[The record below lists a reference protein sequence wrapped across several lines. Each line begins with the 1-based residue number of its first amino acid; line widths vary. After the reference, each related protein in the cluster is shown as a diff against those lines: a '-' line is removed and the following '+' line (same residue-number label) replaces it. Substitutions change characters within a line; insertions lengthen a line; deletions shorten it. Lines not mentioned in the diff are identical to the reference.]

1 MKIFEGKKKLTG
13 RQLLL
18 FMAVPVLGVV
28 FSLWLTHTS
37 RSFRNF
43 TQDLFCSEL
52 SENTLS
58 MHYTVAHPEDFGLKD
73 TEATLPVYVSGNE
86 KRQQELL
93 EEYLSFLQNVDS
105 TRLGKKDKYTYEL
118 LVSYFEN
125 EYSAKDYFYYDEP
138 LGASSGMQTQLPIL
152 LAEYTFRSK
161 QDVEDYL
168 RLLEQTDKYF
178 EGLLTYEQEKSNAGL
193 FMSDTSL
200 KKVLE
205 QCDSIM
211 DNTLLESNS
220 HFLQTTFSERL
231 QALKEQG
238 ILNDE
243 EIKAYEAENHRL
255 LTTVMSPAYTAL
267 GDGLTLLSGTGKNTG
282 GLAGFPNG
290 KEYYLYLIKRDV
302 GSYRDIND
310 IKTMVCE
317 DFDKNLQ
324 TLVTA
329 TTKSP
334 ELLAHA
340 SDGRFDEVLPFNNA
354 EEMLDY
360 TQKRMMKDFPSLPE
374 SVPYSIKNISDS
386 LAEYSSPAFYLTPPL
401 DDCDDNV
408 IYLNP
413 TNNYGKLDL
422 FTTLAH
428 EGYPGHLFQCV
439 YYNSN
444 STAKKNPVRSLLGYT
459 GYAEGYALYVE
470 LISYD
475 YASELAL
482 SAGEEEAAQYY
493 QILKAD
499 RQVQLG
505 LYSLLDIAIHYDGAD
520 YSKVKNFLDSMGIKD
535 ENSCRAVYE
544 YIVEEP
550 ANYLKYYLG
559 YLEILDLK
567 EKASKE
573 WGEDYTDY
581 EFHQFFL
588 DAGPSDFR
596 TLGNLL
602 YKK

>member
-1 MKIFEGKKKLTG
+1 MNLFQGGKKPTG
-13 RQLLL
+13 RQFLLVL
-18 FMAVPVLGVV
+18 PVAVLGLV
-28 FSLWLTHTS
+28 FSLVLTHTS
-37 RSFRNF
+37 RSFHDF
-43 TQDLFCSEL
+43 TKDLFCSEL

-58 MHYTVAHPEDFGLKD
+58 MHYTVANPEDFGLKNV
-73 TEATLPVYVSGNE
+73 EAKLPVYQTENKE
-86 KRQQELL
+86 KQQQLL
-93 EEYLSFLQNVDS
+93 EEYLTFLQNIDS
-105 TRLGKKDKYTYEL
+105 KRLNKNDNYTYNL
-118 LVSYFEN
+118 LLSYFEN

-161 QDVEDYL
+161 KDVDDYL
-168 RLLEQTDKYF
+168 KLLEQTDQYF
-178 EGLLTYEQEKSNAGL
+178 EGLLTYEQEKSDAGL
-193 FMSDTSL
+193 FMSDTAL
-200 KKVLE
+200 KKVIA

-211 DNTLLESNS
+211 DSSLLENNS
-220 HFLQTTFSERL
+220 HFLETTFSERL
-231 QALKEQG
+231 LALKEQG
-238 ILNDE
+238 ILSDE
-243 EIKAYEAENHRL
+243 EIAAYESENHRL
-255 LTTVMSPAYTAL
+255 LTTVMAPAYTAL
-267 GDGLTLLSGTGKNTG
+267 GDGLMLLSGTGKNDG
-282 GLAGFPNG
+282 GLAGFPDG
-290 KEYYLYLIKRDV
+290 KKYYGYLIKRDV
-302 GSYRDIND
+302 GSYRDMNE

-324 TLVTA
+324 TLITA
-329 TTKSP
+329 TTENP
-334 ELLAHA
+334 ELLSHA
-340 SDGRFDEVLPFNNA
+340 SDGRFDEILPFSNA
-354 EEMLDY
+354 ESMLEY
-360 TQKRMMKDFPSLPE
+360 LQKRMVKDFPSLSEP
-374 SVPYSIKNISDS
+374 VTYSIKNISDS

-413 TNNYGKLDL
+413 TNNYGRLEL

-444 STAKKNPVRSLLGYT
+444 SAAKKNPVRSLLGYT

-482 SAGEEEAAQYY
+482 SAGEEDAAQYY

-520 YSKVKNFLDSMGIKD
+520 YSKVKNFLSSMGIKD

-559 YLEILDLK
+559 YLEILSLK
-567 EKASKE
+567 EKAAKE
-573 WGEDYTDY
+573 WGTDYTDY
-581 EFHQFFL
+581 NFHKFFL
-588 DAGPSDFR
+588 NAGPSDFR
-596 TLGNLL
+596 LLGELL
-602 YKK
+602 DKG

>member
-1 MKIFEGKKKLTG
+1 MDLFHGGKKTSGK
-13 RQLLL
+13 RFLLVL
-18 FMAVPVLGVV
+18 PVAVLGLV
-28 FSLWLTHTS
+28 FSLVLTHTS
-37 RSFRNF
+37 RSFHDF
-43 TQDLFCSEL
+43 TDDLFCSEL

-58 MHYTVAHPEDFGLKD
+58 MHYTVANPEDFGIKNV
-73 TEATLPVYVSGNE
+73 EAKLPVYETGNNE
-86 KRQQELL
+86 KQQQLL
-93 EEYLSFLQNVDS
+93 EAYLSFLQNTDAK
-105 TRLGKKDKYTYEL
+105 RLNKNDKYTYEL
-118 LVSYFEN
+118 LLSYFEN

-168 RLLEQTDKYF
+168 KLLEQTDKYF
-178 EGLLTYEQEKSNAGL
+178 EGLLTYEQEKSAAGL
-193 FMSDTSL
+193 FMSDASL
-200 KKVLE
+200 KKVIA

-211 DNTLLESNS
+211 DSSLLESNS

-231 QALKEQG
+231 SNLKEQG
-238 ILNDE
+238 VLTDE
-243 EIKAYEAENHRL
+243 EIKTYEAENHRL

-267 GDGLTLLSGTGKNTG
+267 GDGLILLSGTGKNTG
-282 GLAGFPNG
+282 GLAGFANG
-290 KEYYLYLIKRDV
+290 KEYYTYLIKRDV
-302 GSYRDIND
+302 GSYRDMND

-324 TLVTA
+324 TLVTV
-329 TTKSP
+329 TTENP
-334 ELLAHA
+334 ELLSHA
-340 SDGRFDEVLPFNNA
+340 SDGRFDEILPFDNA
-354 EEMLDY
+354 ESMLDY
-360 TQKRMMKDFPSLPE
+360 LQKRMVKDFPSLSK
-374 SVPYSIKNISDS
+374 SVTYSIKNISDS

-401 DDCDDNV
+401 DDIDDNV

-413 TNNYGKLDL
+413 TNNYGRLEL

-444 STAKKNPVRSLLGYT
+444 SAAKKNPVRSLLGYT

-482 SAGEEEAAQYY
+482 SAAEEDAAQYY
-493 QILKAD
+493 QILKTD

-520 YSKVKNFLDSMGIKD
+520 YAKVKDFLSSMGIKD
-535 ENSCRAVYE
+535 ESSCQAVYE

-559 YLEILDLK
+559 YLEILSLK
-567 EKASKE
+567 EKAAKE
-573 WGEDYTDY
+573 WGTDYTDY
-581 EFHQFFL
+581 EFHKFFL
-588 DAGPSDFR
+588 NAGPSDFR
-596 TLGNLL
+596 SLESLL
-602 YKK
+602 DK

>member
-1 MKIFEGKKKLTG
+1 MDLFQGGKKTSG
-13 RQLLL
+13 RPFLLVL
-18 FMAVPVLGVV
+18 PVAVLGLV
-28 FSLWLTHTS
+28 FSLVLTHTS
-37 RSFRNF
+37 RSFHDF
-43 TQDLFCSEL
+43 TENLFCSEL

-58 MHYTVAHPEDFGLKD
+58 MHYTVANPEDFGIKNV
-73 TEATLPVYVSGNE
+73 EAKLPVYETGNSE
-86 KRQQELL
+86 KQRQLL
-93 EEYLSFLQNVDS
+93 EEYLSFLQNTDAK
-105 TRLGKKDKYTYEL
+105 RLNKSDKYTYEL
-118 LVSYFEN
+118 LLSYFEN

-161 QDVEDYL
+161 QDIEDYL
-168 RLLEQTDKYF
+168 KLLEQTDKYF
-178 EGLLTYEQEKSNAGL
+178 EGLLTYEQEKSGAGL
-193 FMSDTSL
+193 FMSDTAL
-200 KKVLE
+200 KKVIA

-211 DNTLLESNS
+211 DSSLLESNS

-231 QALKEQG
+231 SALKEQG
-238 ILNDE
+238 ILTDE

-255 LTTVMSPAYTAL
+255 LTTVMAPAYTAL
-267 GDGLTLLSGTGKNTG
+267 GDGLMLLSGTGKNTG
-282 GLAGFPNG
+282 GLAGFANG
-290 KEYYLYLIKRDV
+290 KEYYTYLIKRDV
-302 GSYRDIND
+302 GSYRDMND
-310 IKTMVCE
+310 IKTIVCE

-324 TLVTA
+324 TLVTV
-329 TTKSP
+329 TTENP
-334 ELLAHA
+334 ELLSHA
-340 SDGRFDEVLPFNNA
+340 SDGRFDEILPFNNA
-354 EEMLDY
+354 ESMLDY
-360 TQKRMMKDFPSLPE
+360 LQKRMVKDFPSL
-374 SVPYSIKNISDS
+374 SKTVTYSIKNISDS

-401 DDCDDNV
+401 DDIDDNV

-413 TNNYGKLDL
+413 TNNYGRLEL

-444 STAKKNPVRSLLGYT
+444 SAAKKNPVRSLLGYT

-482 SAGEEEAAQYY
+482 SAGEEDAAQYY
-493 QILKAD
+493 QILKTD

-520 YSKVKNFLDSMGIKD
+520 YTKVKDFLSSMGIKD
-535 ENSCRAVYE
+535 ENSCQAVYE

-559 YLEILDLK
+559 YLEILSLK
-567 EKASKE
+567 EKAAKE
-573 WGEDYTDY
+573 WGTDYTDY
-581 EFHQFFL
+581 EFHKFFL

-596 TLGNLL
+596 SLESLL
-602 YKK
+602 DK

>member
-1 MKIFEGKKKLTG
+1 MNLLQNKKKPTG
-13 RQLLL
+13 KQLLFFL
-18 FMAVPVLGVV
+18 PIPVLCLVI
-28 FSLWLTHTS
+28 SLTLTHTS
-37 RSFRNF
+37 RSFHDF
-43 TQDLFCSEL
+43 TKDLFCSEL

-58 MHYTVAHPEDFGLKD
+58 MHYTVANPEAFGLKN
-73 TEATLPVYVSGNE
+73 TEAKLPVYASENKE
-86 KRQQELL
+86 NQRQLL
-93 EEYLSFLQNVDS
+93 EEYLAFLQNTDS
-105 TRLGKKDKYTYEL
+105 KRLNKNDRYTYAL
-118 LVSYFEN
+118 LLSYFEN

-138 LGASSGMQTQLPIL
+138 LSPSSGMQTQLPIL

-161 QDVEDYL
+161 KDVEDYL
-168 RLLEQTDKYF
+168 KLLEQTDQYF
-178 EGLLTYEQEKSNAGL
+178 KGLLIFEQEKSNAGF
-193 FMSDTSL
+193 FMSDTAL
-200 KKVLE
+200 KKVIA

-211 DNTLLESNS
+211 DSTLLESNS

-231 QALKEQG
+231 LALKEQG
-238 ILNDE
+238 LLNDE
-243 EIKAYEAENHRL
+243 EIKNYEAENHRL
-255 LTTVMSPAYTAL
+255 LTTIMAPAYTAL
-267 GDGLTLLSGTGKNTG
+267 GDGLMLLSGTGKNAG
-282 GLAGFPNG
+282 GLAGFANG

-310 IKTMVCE
+310 IKAMVCE

-324 TLVTA
+324 TLVTV
-329 TTKSP
+329 TTENP

-340 SDGRFDEVLPFNNA
+340 ADGHFSDILPFSDA
-354 EEMLDY
+354 EGMLDY
-360 TQKRMMKDFPSLPE
+360 LQKRMVKDFPSLSDP
-374 SVPYSIKNISDS
+374 VPYSIKSISDS

-413 TNNYGKLDL
+413 TNNYGRLEL

-444 STAKKNPVRSLLGYT
+444 SSAKKNPVRSLLGYT

-482 SAGEEEAAQYY
+482 SAGENEAAQYY

-520 YSKVKNFLDSMGIKD
+520 YSKVKNFLSSMGIKD

-559 YLEILDLK
+559 YLEILSLK
-567 EKASKE
+567 EKASEKWE
-573 WGEDYTDY
+573 TDYTDY
-581 EFHQFFL
+581 EFHRFFL
-588 DAGPSDFR
+588 NAGPSDFR
-596 TLGNLL
+596 TLENLL
-602 YKK
+602 NQ

>member
-1 MKIFEGKKKLTG
+1 MNLFQNKKKPTG
-13 RQLLL
+13 KQLSFLLL
-18 FMAVPVLGVV
+18 VPVLCFVL
-28 FSLWLTHTS
+28 SLTLTHTS
-37 RSFRNF
+37 RSFHDF
-43 TQDLFCSEL
+43 TEDLFRSEL
-52 SENTLS
+52 SDNTLS
-58 MHYTVAHPEDFGLKD
+58 LHYTVANPEKFGLKNI
-73 TEATLPVYVSGNE
+73 EAQLPVYTSGNQE
-86 KRQQELL
+86 KQQQLL
-93 EEYLSFLQNVDS
+93 EEYLSFLQKTDS
-105 TRLGKKDKYTYEL
+105 KRLNKNDKYTYDL
-118 LVSYFEN
+118 LLSYFEN

-168 RLLEQTDKYF
+168 KLLEQTDKYF
-178 EGLLTYEQEKSNAGL
+178 EGLLAYEQEKSDAGL
-193 FMSDTSL
+193 FMSDTAL
-200 KKVLE
+200 KKVIA

-211 DNTLLESNS
+211 DSSLLENNS
-220 HFLQTTFSERL
+220 HFLETTFSERL
-231 QALKEQG
+231 LALKEQG

-243 EIKAYEAENHRL
+243 EIKAYESENHRL

-267 GDGLTLLSGTGKNTG
+267 GDGLMLLSGTGKNTG
-282 GLAGFPNG
+282 GLAGFANG
-290 KEYYLYLIKRDV
+290 KEYYVYLIKRDV
-302 GSYRDIND
+302 GSYRDMNE

-324 TLVTA
+324 TLIAA
-329 TTKSP
+329 TTENP
-334 ELLAHA
+334 ELLSHA
-340 SDGRFDEVLPFNNA
+340 SDGRFDEILPFSNA
-354 EEMLDY
+354 ENMLEY
-360 TQKRMMKDFPSLPE
+360 LQKRMVKDFPSLSEP
-374 SVPYSIKNISDS
+374 VTYSIKNISDS

-401 DDCDDNV
+401 DDRDDNV

-413 TNNYGKLDL
+413 TNNYGKLEL

-444 STAKKNPVRSLLGYT
+444 SAAKKNPVRSLLGYT

-482 SAGEEEAAQYY
+482 SAGEEDAAQYY

-520 YSKVKNFLDSMGIKD
+520 YSKVKNFLSSMGIKD
-535 ENSCRAVYE
+535 ENSCQAVYE

-559 YLEILDLK
+559 YLEILSLK
-567 EKASKE
+567 EKASAK
-573 WGEDYTDY
+573 WGKDYTDY
-581 EFHQFFL
+581 EFHKFFL

-602 YKK
+602 DK

>member
-1 MKIFEGKKKLTG
+1 MNLFQNKKKPTG
-13 RQLLL
+13 KQLSFLLL
-18 FMAVPVLGVV
+18 VPVLCFVL
-28 FSLWLTHTS
+28 SLTLTHTS
-37 RSFRNF
+37 RSFHDF
-43 TQDLFCSEL
+43 TEDLFRSEL
-52 SENTLS
+52 SDNTLS
-58 MHYTVAHPEDFGLKD
+58 LHYTVANPEKFGLKNI
-73 TEATLPVYVSGNE
+73 EAQLPVYTSENQE
-86 KRQQELL
+86 KQQQLL
-93 EEYLSFLQNVDS
+93 EEYLSFLQKTDS
-105 TRLGKKDKYTYEL
+105 KRLNKNDKYTYDL
-118 LVSYFEN
+118 LLSYFEN
-125 EYSAKDYFYYDEP
+125 EYSAKNYFYYDEP

-168 RLLEQTDKYF
+168 KLLEQTDKYF
-178 EGLLTYEQEKSNAGL
+178 EGLLAYEQEKSDAGL
-193 FMSDTSL
+193 FMSDTAL
-200 KKVLE
+200 KKVIA

-211 DNTLLESNS
+211 DSSLLENNS
-220 HFLQTTFSERL
+220 HFLETTFSERL
-231 QALKEQG
+231 LALKEQG

-243 EIKAYEAENHRL
+243 EIKAYESENHRL

-267 GDGLTLLSGTGKNTG
+267 GDGLMLLSGTGKNTG
-282 GLAGFPNG
+282 GLAGFANG
-290 KEYYLYLIKRDV
+290 KDYYVYLIKRDV
-302 GSYRDIND
+302 GSYRDMNE

-324 TLVTA
+324 TLIAA
-329 TTKSP
+329 TTENP
-334 ELLAHA
+334 ELLSHS
-340 SDGRFDEVLPFNNA
+340 SDGRFEEILPFSNA
-354 EEMLDY
+354 ENMLEY
-360 TQKRMMKDFPSLPE
+360 LQKRMVKDFPSLSEP
-374 SVPYSIKNISDS
+374 VTYSIKNISDS

-401 DDCDDNV
+401 DDRDDNV

-413 TNNYGKLDL
+413 TNNYGKLEL

-444 STAKKNPVRSLLGYT
+444 SAAKKNPVRSLLGYT

-482 SAGEEEAAQYY
+482 SAGEEDAAQYY

-520 YSKVKNFLDSMGIKD
+520 YSKVKNFLSSMGIKD
-535 ENSCRAVYE
+535 ENSCQAVYE

-559 YLEILDLK
+559 YLEILSLK
-567 EKASKE
+567 EKASAK
-573 WGEDYTDY
+573 WGKDYTDY
-581 EFHQFFL
+581 EFHKFFL

-602 YKK
+602 DK

>member
-1 MKIFEGKKKLTG
+1 MDLFHGGKKTSGK
-13 RQLLL
+13 RFLLVL
-18 FMAVPVLGVV
+18 PVAVLGLV
-28 FSLWLTHTS
+28 FSLVLTHTS
-37 RSFRNF
+37 RSFHDF
-43 TQDLFCSEL
+43 TDDLFCSEL

-58 MHYTVAHPEDFGLKD
+58 MHYTVANPEDFGIKNV
-73 TEATLPVYVSGNE
+73 EAKLPVYETGNNE
-86 KRQQELL
+86 KQQQLL
-93 EEYLSFLQNVDS
+93 EEYLSFLQHTDAK
-105 TRLGKKDKYTYEL
+105 RLNKNDKYTYEL
-118 LVSYFEN
+118 LLSYFEN

-168 RLLEQTDKYF
+168 KLLEQTDKYF
-178 EGLLTYEQEKSNAGL
+178 EGLLTYEQEKSAAGL
-193 FMSDTSL
+193 FMSDASL
-200 KKVLE
+200 KKVIA

-211 DNTLLESNS
+211 DSSLLESNS

-231 QALKEQG
+231 SNLKEQG
-238 ILNDE
+238 VLTDE
-243 EIKAYEAENHRL
+243 EIKTYEAENHRL

-267 GDGLTLLSGTGKNTG
+267 GDGLILLSGTGKNTG
-282 GLAGFPNG
+282 GLAGFANG
-290 KEYYLYLIKRDV
+290 KEYYTYLIKRDV
-302 GSYRDIND
+302 GSYRDMND
-310 IKTMVCE
+310 IKTIVCE

-324 TLVTA
+324 TLVTV
-329 TTKSP
+329 TTENP
-334 ELLAHA
+334 ELLSHA
-340 SDGRFDEVLPFNNA
+340 SDGRFDEILPFDNA
-354 EEMLDY
+354 ESMLDY
-360 TQKRMMKDFPSLPE
+360 LQKRMVKDFPSLSK
-374 SVPYSIKNISDS
+374 SVTYSIKNISDS

-401 DDCDDNV
+401 DDIDDNV

-413 TNNYGKLDL
+413 TNNYGRLEL

-444 STAKKNPVRSLLGYT
+444 SAAKKNPVRSLLGYT

-482 SAGEEEAAQYY
+482 SAGEEDAAQYY
-493 QILKAD
+493 QILKTD

-520 YSKVKNFLDSMGIKD
+520 YAKVKDFLSSMGIKD
-535 ENSCRAVYE
+535 ESSCQAVYE

-559 YLEILDLK
+559 YLEILSLK
-567 EKASKE
+567 EKAAKE
-573 WGEDYTDY
+573 WGTDYTDY
-581 EFHQFFL
+581 EFHKFFL
-588 DAGPSDFR
+588 NAGPSDFR
-596 TLGNLL
+596 SLESLL
-602 YKK
+602 DK

>member
-1 MKIFEGKKKLTG
+1 MNLFQNKKKPTG
-13 RQLLL
+13 KQLSFLLL
-18 FMAVPVLGVV
+18 VPVLCFVL
-28 FSLWLTHTS
+28 SLTLTHTS
-37 RSFRNF
+37 RSFHDF
-43 TQDLFCSEL
+43 TEDLFRSEL
-52 SENTLS
+52 SDNTLS
-58 MHYTVAHPEDFGLKD
+58 LHYTVANPEKFGLKNI
-73 TEATLPVYVSGNE
+73 EAQLPVYTSGNQE
-86 KRQQELL
+86 KQQQLL
-93 EEYLSFLQNVDS
+93 EEYLSFLQKTDS
-105 TRLGKKDKYTYEL
+105 KRLNKNDKYTYDL
-118 LVSYFEN
+118 LLSYFEN

-168 RLLEQTDKYF
+168 KLLEQTDKYF
-178 EGLLTYEQEKSNAGL
+178 EGLLAYEQEKSDAGL
-193 FMSDTSL
+193 FMSDTAL
-200 KKVLE
+200 KKVIA

-211 DNTLLESNS
+211 DSSLLENNS
-220 HFLQTTFSERL
+220 HFLETTFSERL
-231 QALKEQG
+231 LALKEQG

-243 EIKAYEAENHRL
+243 EIKAYESENHRL

-267 GDGLTLLSGTGKNTG
+267 GDGLMLLSGTGKNTG
-282 GLAGFPNG
+282 GLAGFANG
-290 KEYYLYLIKRDV
+290 KEYYVYLIKRDV
-302 GSYRDIND
+302 GSYRDMNE

-324 TLVTA
+324 TLIAA
-329 TTKSP
+329 TTENP
-334 ELLAHA
+334 ELLSHA
-340 SDGRFDEVLPFNNA
+340 SDGRFEEILPFSNA
-354 EEMLDY
+354 ENMLEY
-360 TQKRMMKDFPSLPE
+360 LQKRMVKDFPSLSEP
-374 SVPYSIKNISDS
+374 VTYSIKNISDS

-401 DDCDDNV
+401 DDRDDNV

-413 TNNYGKLDL
+413 TNNYGKLEL

-444 STAKKNPVRSLLGYT
+444 SAAKKNPVRSLLGYT

-482 SAGEEEAAQYY
+482 SAGEEDAAQYY

-520 YSKVKNFLDSMGIKD
+520 YSKVKNFLSSMGIKD
-535 ENSCRAVYE
+535 ENSCQAVYE

-559 YLEILDLK
+559 YLEILSLK
-567 EKASKE
+567 EKASAK
-573 WGEDYTDY
+573 WGKDYTDY
-581 EFHQFFL
+581 EFHKFFL

-602 YKK
+602 DK

>member
-1 MKIFEGKKKLTG
+1 MNLFQNKKKPTG
-13 RQLLL
+13 RQLLFFL
-18 FMAVPVLGVV
+18 PIPVLCLAL
-28 FSLWLTHTS
+28 FLALTHTS
-37 RSFRNF
+37 RSFHNF

-58 MHYTVAHPEDFGLKD
+58 MHYTIANPEDYGLKN
-73 TEATLPVYVSGNE
+73 TEAKLPVYTSENKE
-86 KRQQELL
+86 NQKQLL
-93 EEYLSFLQNVDS
+93 EEYLSFLQS
-105 TRLGKKDKYTYEL
+105 TNSKRLNKNDKYTYDL
-118 LVSYFEN
+118 LLSYFEN
-125 EYSAKDYFYYDEP
+125 EYSARDYFYYDEP
-138 LGASSGMQTQLPIL
+138 LSPSSGMQTQLPIL

-168 RLLEQTDKYF
+168 KLLEQTDEYF
-178 EGLLTYEQEKSNAGL
+178 KGLLIFEQEKSNAGL
-193 FMSDTSL
+193 FMSDTTL
-200 KKVLE
+200 KKVIA

-211 DNTLLESNS
+211 DSSLLKSNS

-231 QALKEQG
+231 LVLKEQG
-238 ILNDE
+238 LLNDE
-243 EIKAYEAENHRL
+243 EIKNFEAENHRL
-255 LTTVMSPAYTAL
+255 LTTVMAPAYTSL
-267 GDGLTLLSGTGKNTG
+267 GDGLMLLSGTGENAG
-282 GLAGFPNG
+282 GLAGFANG

-302 GSYRDIND
+302 GCYRDIND
-310 IKTMVCE
+310 IKTVICE
-317 DFDKNLQ
+317 DFDQNLQ
-324 TLVTA
+324 ALITA
-329 TTKSP
+329 TTESP

-340 SDGRFDEVLPFNNA
+340 SDGRFDQILPFNDA
-354 EEMLDY
+354 EGMLDY
-360 TQKRMMKDFPSLPE
+360 LQKRMVKDFPSLSEP
-374 SVPYSIKNISDS
+374 VPYSIKNISDS

-413 TNNYGKLDL
+413 TNNYGKLEL

-444 STAKKNPVRSLLGYT
+444 TSAKKNPIRSLLGYT

-482 SAGEEEAAQYY
+482 SAGEEDAAQYY

-520 YSKVKNFLDSMGIKD
+520 YSKVKNFLGSMGIKD

-559 YLEILDLK
+559 YLEILSLK
-567 EKASKE
+567 EKAAKE
-573 WGEDYTDY
+573 WGENYTNY

-596 TLGNLL
+596 TLEKLL
-602 YKK
+602 NK